1 MRFLNYWIQKII
13 KNLSLN
19 TPQFIFLA
27 SMKVK
32 ESWYKPFTI
41 FAFIWALIILAL
53 LWLPPSEIG
62 ASDALLFPG
71 VDKLIHAF
79 LFATLYILSAKA
91 HGEQNFNTSKRVLL
105 TYVIIY
111 AVFTELIQLCLSER
125 SFEIFDII
133 ANIMG
138 ASIAYLFFNL
148 TQN

>member
-1 MRFLNYWIQKII
+1 MSLLNCSIQKII
-13 KNLSLN
+13 KNSSPN
-19 TPQFIFLA
+19 TPPLAFLA

-32 ESWYKPFTI
+32 ESWFKPFTI
-41 FAFIWALIILAL
+41 FALIWALTILAL

-62 ASDALLFPG
+62 ASNVLLFPG
-71 VDKLIHAF
+71 ADKLIHAF
-79 LFATLYILSAKA
+79 LFGTLYILCAKA
-91 HGEQNFNTSKRVLL
+91 YGELDINTSKKVLL

-111 AVFTELIQLCLSER
+111 AVFAEIIQLCLVGR

-133 ANIMG
+133 ANVMG